1 MAGRDTGENERH
13 STTINSLTDNV
24 ILDIFDF
31 YRHSHG
37 DTLWEW
43 HVLVHVCRR
52 WRRIIFESP
61 RRLDLKIRCTTK
73 TPVRKDLGIWP
84 GFPIAIDFYLS
95 SIDSIPSDAISALE
109 HTDRVG
115 YLKLDL
121 TESQLEMLATMASK
135 PFPMITHLFI
145 NVDSVH
151 APLLHDNFLGGS
163 APHLQTIDLRN
174 IVFPAL
180 QRLLLSASDLV
191 ELQLRRI
198 SPASY
203 ISPVEMAMSLAE
215 LPRLKTLVLRFQL
228 AFFPVDP
235 IRPPPATRTIL
246 PALTTFEFAGTSVY
260 LEDFVAQID
269 CPRLSQVGIAYQSWA
284 ADFQLAQLSGFFNLP
299 IYPFRHAKA
308 HVNFHGFAF
317 ELYPTNR
324 TGCDSH
330 PATTVISFQQ
340 IGRHI
345 FPTLN
350 EFSVLLSTVIVLKL
364 VGKSWASDEYNLKWL
379 HFLRQLSS
387 LQALCVSPPLAEKV
401 GHALKSVKGEM
412 VAEALPSL
420 DLICIEDQ
428 ISSIEEFVAVR
439 QLSDRPLT
447 VVGTEAEFDQRLSG
461 K

>member
-1 MAGRDTGENERH
+1 
-13 STTINSLTDNV
+13 
-24 ILDIFDF
+24 
-31 YRHSHG
+31 
-37 DTLWEW
+37 
-43 HVLVHVCRR
+43 
-52 WRRIIFESP
+52 
-61 RRLDLKIRCTTK
+61 
-73 TPVRKDLGIWP
+73 
-84 GFPIAIDFYLS
+84 
-95 SIDSIPSDAISALE
+95 
-109 HTDRVG
+109 
-115 YLKLDL
+115 
-121 TESQLEMLATMASK
+121 
-135 PFPMITHLFI
+135 
-145 NVDSVH
+145 
-151 APLLHDNFLGGS
+151 
-163 APHLQTIDLRN
+163 
-174 IVFPAL
+174 
-180 QRLLLSASDLV
+180 
-191 ELQLRRI
+191 
-198 SPASY
+198 
-203 ISPVEMAMSLAE
+203 MS
-215 LPRLKTLVLRFQL
+215 
-228 AFFPVDP
+228 
-235 IRPPPATRTIL
+235 
-246 PALTTFEFAGTSVY
+246 
-260 LEDFVAQID
+260 
-269 CPRLSQVGIAYQSWA
+269 RLSQVGIAYQSWA